1 VVIAREDKPVVRLV
15 AIRQGQVKLGVLEP
29 GALGDGPDFFSPMNE
44 DQLAAWEGRR

>member
-15 AIRQGQVKLGVLEP
+15 AIRQGQFKLGVLEP

-44 DQLAAWEGRR
+44 DELAAWEGRR